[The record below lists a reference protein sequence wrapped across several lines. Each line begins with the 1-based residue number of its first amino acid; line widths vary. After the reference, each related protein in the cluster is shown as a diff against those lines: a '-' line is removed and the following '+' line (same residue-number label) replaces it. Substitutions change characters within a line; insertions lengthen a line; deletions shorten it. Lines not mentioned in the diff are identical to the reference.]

1 MRSQSVCRERIPLSP
16 LRGQLPFQGSQ
27 YGKEL
32 LEYMAKLAK
41 ALFKLLKILG
51 IVVGVLF
58 VVYFWNLDQKVL
70 GWAYKQVNTM
80 FDRKKVDLVF

>member
-1 MRSQSVCRERIPLSP
+1 
-16 LRGQLPFQGSQ
+16 
-27 YGKEL
+27 
-32 LEYMAKLAK
+32 MAKIV
-41 ALFKLLKILG
+41 KLLMTIIKVLL

-70 GWAYKQVNTM
+70 GWAYKQVNLM

>member
-1 MRSQSVCRERIPLSP
+1 
-16 LRGQLPFQGSQ
+16 
-27 YGKEL
+27 
-32 LEYMAKLAK
+32 MAKLAK
-41 ALFKLLKILG
+41 LLLKLIKVLL

-70 GWAYKQVNTM
+70 GWAYKQVNAM